1 MIVTTIAMTMHTYI
15 IIILSCSRAQRR
27 VSASFGYNE
36 NRFKSQ
42 AKQNFPGMSNFFFN
56 LTLCTTP
63 WKFWEFASFFYSAW
77 YYCTCHYYH
86 QKLFFVQIG
95 WLFPVFEKQGFLG
108 FSDLD
113 ACWCIPLNGCQP
125 LKSCKI
131 GSLLYKIRF
140 QACYSNTSQI
150 PIIMNLL

>member
-42 AKQNFPGMSNFFFN
+42 AKQNFPGMSNFFPSIWPCVLHRENSGN
-56 LTLCTTP
+56 LPL
-63 WKFWEFASFFYSAW
+63 FYSAW

-95 WLFPVFEKQGFLG
+95 WLFPVLEKQGFLG

-125 LKSCKI
+125 LNSCKI

>member
-42 AKQNFPGMSNFFFN
+42 AKQNFPGMSNFFLQFD
-56 LTLCTTP
+56 LVYYTVKILGICLFFVILHDIIAHATTTI
-63 WKFWEFASFFYSAW
+63 KNF
-77 YYCTCHYYH
+77 
-86 QKLFFVQIG
+86 FFVQIG
-95 WLFPVFEKQGFLG
+95 WLFPVLEKQGFLG

-125 LKSCKI
+125 LNSCKI
-131 GSLLYKIRF
+131 GSLLYKIR
-140 QACYSNTSQI
+140 
-150 PIIMNLL
+150 